1 MGYEPTQYTPTP
13 RPVEPP
19 PPPPAPPSGPL
30 ARFKRAIG
38 PVGIAL
44 LIGLKW
50 IAKLKFL
57 AVIFKLK
64 FLGTFLSMIASVGLY
79 TIAFG
84 WRFAVLFVGLLFV
97 HELGH
102 FLWLKKEGIPTGPIV
117 FLPGLGALITM
128 KEHPRNAYIE
138 AKVGLAGPALG
149 SLAAGA
155 VALAGWQLDSNLLL
169 AAAYVG
175 FLLNLFN
182 LIPVTPLD
190 GGRAAAAIHPT
201 LWIAGL
207 IGLAVVTVLWFN
219 FLLVLILI
227 LAVVDLRRR
236 THGVGIND
244 RAYYGI
250 PLRQRVGVAVVYLGL
265 AGLLGVGM
273 ALTHVST

>member
-1 MGYEPTQYTPTP
+1 MGYEPTEYTPTP

-19 PPPPAPPSGPL
+19 PPPAPPSGPI
-30 ARFKRAIG
+30 ARFKRAVG

-44 LIGLKW
+44 IVGLKW

-64 FLGTFLSMIASVGLY
+64 FLGTFISMVASVGLY

-84 WRFAVLFVGLLFV
+84 WRFAVLFVGLLFT

-102 FLWLKKEGIPTGPIV
+102 ALWLKKEGIPTGPIV
-117 FLPGLGALITM
+117 FIPFMGALITM
-128 KEHPRNAYIE
+128 KEYPQNAYIE
-138 AKVGLAGPALG
+138 AKVGLAGPVLG
-149 SLAAGA
+149 SLGAGA

-169 AAAYVG
+169 AAGYVG

-207 IGLAVVTVLWFN
+207 IGLAVITVLWFN

-227 LAVVDLRRR
+227 LAVVDVRRR
-236 THGVGIND
+236 THGIGVND

>member
-1 MGYEPTQYTPTP
+1 MGYEPTEYTPTP

-19 PPPPAPPSGPL
+19 PPPVPPSGPI
-30 ARFKRAIG
+30 ARFKRAVG
-38 PVGIAL
+38 PVGVAL
-44 LIGLKW
+44 IVGLKW

-64 FLGTFLSMIASVGLY
+64 FLGTFISMIASVGLY

-84 WRFAVLFVGLLFV
+84 WRFAVLFVGLLFT

-102 FLWLKKEGIPTGPIV
+102 ALWLKKEGIPTGPIV
-117 FLPGLGALITM
+117 FIPFMGALITM
-128 KEHPRNAYIE
+128 KEYPQNAYIE
-138 AKVGLAGPALG
+138 AKVGLAGPVLG
-149 SLAAGA
+149 SLGAGA

-169 AAAYVG
+169 AAGYVG

-207 IGLAVVTVLWFN
+207 IGLAVITVLWFN

-227 LAVVDLRRR
+227 LAVVDVRRR
-236 THGVGIND
+236 THGIGVND

-250 PLRQRVGVAVVYLGL
+250 PLRQRIGVAVVYLGL

>member
-1 MGYEPTQYTPTP
+1 MGYEPTEYTPTP

-19 PPPPAPPSGPL
+19 PPPAPPSGPI
-30 ARFKRAIG
+30 ARFKRAVG

-44 LIGLKW
+44 IVGLKW

-64 FLGTFLSMIASVGLY
+64 FLGTFISMVASVGLY

-84 WRFAVLFVGLLFV
+84 WRFAVLFVGLLFT

-102 FLWLKKEGIPTGPIV
+102 ALWLKKEGIPTGPIV
-117 FLPGLGALITM
+117 FIPFMGALITM
-128 KEHPRNAYIE
+128 KEYPQNAYIE
-138 AKVGLAGPALG
+138 AKVGLAGPVLG
-149 SLAAGA
+149 SLGAGA

-169 AAAYVG
+169 AAGYVG

-207 IGLAVVTVLWFN
+207 VGLAVITVLWFN

-227 LAVVDLRRR
+227 LAVVDVRRR
-236 THGVGIND
+236 THGVGVND

-273 ALTHVST
+273 ELTHVST

>member
-1 MGYEPTQYTPTP
+1 MSYEPTEYTPSP
-13 RPVEPP
+13 RPIEP

-38 PVGIAL
+38 PIGIGVLVAV
-44 LIGLKW
+44 KW

-79 TIAFG
+79 TLAFG
-84 WRFAVLFVGLLFV
+84 WRFAVLFVGLLFT

-102 FLWLKKEGIPTGPIV
+102 ALWLKKEGIPTGPIV
-117 FLPGLGALITM
+117 FLPFMGALITM
-128 KEHPRNAYIE
+128 KEYPQNAYVE
-138 AKVGLAGPALG
+138 AKVGLAGPVLG

-155 VALAGWQLDSNLLL
+155 VALAGWQLNSDLLL

-182 LIPVTPLD
+182 LIPITPLD
-190 GGRAAAAIHPT
+190 GGRAAAAIHPA
-201 LWIAGL
+201 LWIVGL
-207 IGLAVVTVLWFN
+207 VGLAALTVLYFN

-250 PLRQRVGVAVVYLGL
+250 PLHQRVGVAIVYLGL

-273 ALTHVST
+273 SLTHVHTS

>member
-1 MGYEPTQYTPTP
+1 MGYEPTEYTPTP

-19 PPPPAPPSGPL
+19 PPPVPPSGPI
-30 ARFKRAIG
+30 ARFKRAVG

-44 LIGLKW
+44 IVGLKW

-64 FLGTFLSMIASVGLY
+64 FLGTFISMVASVGLY

-84 WRFAVLFVGLLFV
+84 WRFAVLFVGLLFT

-102 FLWLKKEGIPTGPIV
+102 ALWLKKEGIPTGPIV
-117 FLPGLGALITM
+117 FIPFMGALITM
-128 KEHPRNAYIE
+128 KEYPQNAYIE
-138 AKVGLAGPALG
+138 AKVGLAGPVLG
-149 SLAAGA
+149 SLGAGA

-169 AAAYVG
+169 AAGYVG

-207 IGLAVVTVLWFN
+207 IGLAVITVLWFN

-227 LAVVDLRRR
+227 LAVVDVRRR
-236 THGVGIND
+236 THGIGVND

-250 PLRQRVGVAVVYLGL
+250 PLRQRIGVAVVYLGL

>member
-1 MGYEPTQYTPTP
+1 M
-13 RPVEPP
+13 
-19 PPPPAPPSGPL
+19 PPSGPI
-30 ARFKRAIG
+30 ARFKRAVG

-44 LIGLKW
+44 IVGLKW

-64 FLGTFLSMIASVGLY
+64 FLGTFISMVASVGLY

-84 WRFAVLFVGLLFV
+84 WRFAVLFVGLLFT

-102 FLWLKKEGIPTGPIV
+102 ALWLKKEGIPTGPIV
-117 FLPGLGALITM
+117 FIPFMGALITM
-128 KEHPRNAYIE
+128 KEYPQNAYIE
-138 AKVGLAGPALG
+138 AKVGLAGPVLG
-149 SLAAGA
+149 SLGAGA

-169 AAAYVG
+169 AAGYVG

-207 IGLAVVTVLWFN
+207 IGLAVITVLWFN

-227 LAVVDLRRR
+227 LAVVDVRRR
-236 THGVGIND
+236 THGIGVND

-250 PLRQRVGVAVVYLGL
+250 PLRQRIGVAVVYLGL

-273 ALTHVST
+273 ELTHVST

>member
-1 MGYEPTQYTPTP
+1 MGYEPTEYTPTP

-19 PPPPAPPSGPL
+19 PPPAPPSGPI
-30 ARFKRAIG
+30 ARFKRAVG

-44 LIGLKW
+44 IVGLKW

-64 FLGTFLSMIASVGLY
+64 FLGTFISMVASVGLY

-84 WRFAVLFVGLLFV
+84 WRFAVLFVGLLFT

-102 FLWLKKEGIPTGPIV
+102 ALWLKKEGIPTGPIV
-117 FLPGLGALITM
+117 FIPFMGALITM
-128 KEHPRNAYIE
+128 KEYPQNAYIE
-138 AKVGLAGPALG
+138 AKVGLAGPVLG
-149 SLAAGA
+149 SLGAGA

-169 AAAYVG
+169 AAGYVG

-207 IGLAVVTVLWFN
+207 IGLAVITVLWFN

-227 LAVVDLRRR
+227 LAVVDVRRR
-236 THGVGIND
+236 THGVGVND

-273 ALTHVST
+273 ELTHVST

>member
-1 MGYEPTQYTPTP
+1 MGYEPTEYTPTP

-19 PPPPAPPSGPL
+19 PPPAPPSGPI
-30 ARFKRAIG
+30 ARFKRAVG

-44 LIGLKW
+44 IVGLKW

-64 FLGTFLSMIASVGLY
+64 FLGTFISMVASVGLY

-84 WRFAVLFVGLLFV
+84 WRFAVLFVGLLFT

-102 FLWLKKEGIPTGPIV
+102 ALWLKKEGIPTGPIV
-117 FLPGLGALITM
+117 FIPFMGALITM
-128 KEHPRNAYIE
+128 KEYPQNAYIE
-138 AKVGLAGPALG
+138 AKVGLAGPVLG
-149 SLAAGA
+149 SLGAGA

-169 AAAYVG
+169 AAGYVG

-207 IGLAVVTVLWFN
+207 VGLAVITVLWFN

-227 LAVVDLRRR
+227 LAVVDVRRR
-236 THGVGIND
+236 THGIGVND

>member
-1 MGYEPTQYTPTP
+1 MGYEPTEYTPTP

-19 PPPPAPPSGPL
+19 PPPAPPSGPI
-30 ARFKRAIG
+30 ARFKRAVG

-44 LIGLKW
+44 IVGLKW

-64 FLGTFLSMIASVGLY
+64 FLGTFISMVASVGLY

-84 WRFAVLFVGLLFV
+84 WRFAVLFVGLLFT

-102 FLWLKKEGIPTGPIV
+102 ALWLKKEGIPTGPIV
-117 FLPGLGALITM
+117 FIPFMGALITM
-128 KEHPRNAYIE
+128 KEYPQNAYIE
-138 AKVGLAGPALG
+138 AKVGLAGPVLG
-149 SLAAGA
+149 SLGAGA

-169 AAAYVG
+169 AAGYVG

-207 IGLAVVTVLWFN
+207 IGLAVITVLWFN

-227 LAVVDLRRR
+227 LAVVDVRRR
-236 THGVGIND
+236 THGVGVND

-250 PLRQRVGVAVVYLGL
+250 PLRQRIGVAVVYLGL

>member
-1 MGYEPTQYTPTP
+1 MGYEPTEYTPTP

-19 PPPPAPPSGPL
+19 PPPVPPSGPI
-30 ARFKRAIG
+30 ARFKRAVG
-38 PVGIAL
+38 PVGVAL
-44 LIGLKW
+44 IVGLKW

-64 FLGTFLSMIASVGLY
+64 FLGTFISMIASVGLY

-84 WRFAVLFVGLLFV
+84 WRFAVLFVGLLFT

-102 FLWLKKEGIPTGPIV
+102 ALWLKKEGIPTGPIV
-117 FLPGLGALITM
+117 FIPFMGALITM
-128 KEHPRNAYIE
+128 KEYPQNAYIE
-138 AKVGLAGPALG
+138 AKVGLAGPVLG
-149 SLAAGA
+149 SLGAGA
-155 VALAGWQLDSNLLL
+155 VALAGWQLGSNLLL
-169 AAAYVG
+169 AAGYVG

-207 IGLAVVTVLWFN
+207 IGLAVITVLWFN

-227 LAVVDLRRR
+227 LAVVDVRRR
-236 THGVGIND
+236 THGIGVND

-250 PLRQRVGVAVVYLGL
+250 PLRQRIGVAVVYLGL